1 VLIAT
6 NTSSLFATIF
16 RKYFVTMFSCMMW
29 QLCILLLCYVTMTS
43 AEMEVGLSQSD
54 GGNGNSSGLNT
65 QYIVMLKPLTDLPD
79 NYDPVVMLHERASQI
94 SANVP
99 GSKVIHMYDNIAKYL
114 RMLIFS
120 LELEKFEDLA
130 IVGELY
136 GKSMKSIEAV
146 SYFYAAELVT
156 DVRNLAHGLPYRQ
169 VLNRPF
175 RDLQDISGERVD
187 LQDIA
192 CTIESQN
199 LKNLTAPVDIGVTMD
214 IMKNFRYTAKRCGQ
228 YKSKWY

>member
-1 VLIAT
+1 
-6 NTSSLFATIF
+6 
-16 RKYFVTMFSCMMW
+16 
-29 QLCILLLCYVTMTS
+29 
-43 AEMEVGLSQSD
+43 
-54 GGNGNSSGLNT
+54 
-65 QYIVMLKPLTDLPD
+65 
-79 NYDPVVMLHERASQI
+79 
-94 SANVP
+94 
-99 GSKVIHMYDNIAKYL
+99 
-114 RMLIFS
+114 
-120 LELEKFEDLA
+120 
-130 IVGELY
+130 
-136 GKSMKSIEAV
+136 MKSIEAV